1 LVRFLIVLI
10 LTHDRSMVCAD
21 RTMGMETILG
31 TPDGTPTVN
40 VDAREVHG
48 LCQTYHRLKNN
59 FGHT

>member
-1 LVRFLIVLI
+1 
-10 LTHDRSMVCAD
+10 MVCAD